1 MKTAKVIPLY
11 KSGEKNVF
19 TNYRPISLLQF
30 SKILEKL
37 YNNRLDKFLNKCNIL
52 SPSQYGFRSSMSTTE
67 ALLDLVE
74 EITTSLEKKQKY
86 TVGVFID
93 LKKAFDTVDHDILY
107 KKLHFYGLR
116 GVAQEW
122 IQSYLENR
130 KQFVSFN
137 NCHSEMLNVSCGVPQ
152 GSILGPKLFIL
163 YINDICKV
171 SQVFKYILFADD
183 TNLLCCDKDLNKLI
197 RMINGG
203 LEQLQT
209 WFSVN
214 RLSLNI
220 SKTNYVIFGNR
231 RITADI
237 CVRINKEKINR
248 VNSTT
253 FLGVVIDCKLNWKSH
268 ILSVRSKL
276 SKCCAIMYR
285 ASSLIN
291 KHGMHI
297 LYYSLFMP
305 YIMYCAEVWGDTY
318 ATNTRCLVLLQKRV
332 TRLICG
338 AKRLDHT
345 NLLFHNVHIL
355 KLPDLVKLKTAII
368 MFKAYRYIL
377 PMNVQKLFK
386 IHESQYSSRHKC
398 KFKQIYVRTN
408 LKSMCISVTGVKLW
422 NSLDNSLISCI
433 NVHHFKKCY
442 TNRLLNGYVLDS

>member
-1 MKTAKVIPLY
+1 
-11 KSGEKNVF
+11 
-19 TNYRPISLLQF
+19 
-30 SKILEKL
+30 
-37 YNNRLDKFLNKCNIL
+37 
-52 SPSQYGFRSSMSTTE
+52 MSTTE

-74 EITTSLEKKQKY
+74 EITTSLEQNKY

-93 LKKAFDTVDHDILY
+93 LKKAFDTVDHDILC

-137 NCHSEMLNVSCGVPQ
+137 SCHSEILNVTCGVPQ
-152 GSILGPKLFIL
+152 GSILGPKLFIM

-183 TNLLCCDKDLNKLI
+183 TNLLCCDRDLDKLV

-220 SKTNYVIFGNR
+220 SKTNYMIFGNR
-231 RITADI
+231 KITADI
-237 CVRINKEKINR
+237 CVRINKEKIKR

-305 YIMYCAEVWGDTY
+305 YIMYCAEVWGNTY
-318 ATNTRCLVLLQKRV
+318 ATNIHCLVLLQKRV
-332 TRLICG
+332 IRLTCG

-377 PMNVQKLFK
+377 PMNVQKLFR
-386 IHESQYSSRHKC
+386 IHDSRYSSRYKC
-398 KFKQIYVRTN
+398 KFKQIYIRTN
-408 LKSMCISVTGVKLW
+408 LKSMCISVTGIKLW
-422 NSLDNSLISCI
+422 NSFDNSLISCK

-442 TNRLLNGYVLDS
+442 TNRLFFFSFQQMSQCLFFIKCCMVTRK